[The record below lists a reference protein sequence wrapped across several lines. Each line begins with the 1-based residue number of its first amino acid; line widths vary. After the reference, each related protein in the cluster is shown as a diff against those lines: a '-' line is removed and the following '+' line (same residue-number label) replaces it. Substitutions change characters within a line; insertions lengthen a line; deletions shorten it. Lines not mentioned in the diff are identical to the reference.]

1 MSNTFLAQQRLDE
14 ISNTLQAIHSGWPH
28 VLNEINHRIEALTG
42 QLVSQ
47 ESEQVRGRIK
57 ALLDLKDMP
66 ETLSQEREALSA
78 GLSEQDPAN

>member
-1 MSNTFLAQQRLDE
+1 MSNTYLAQQRLDE
-14 ISNTLQAIHSGWPH
+14 ISNTLQAIQSGWPH
-28 VLNEINHRIEALTG
+28 VLAEINHRIEALTG

-57 ALLDLKDMP
+57 ALRDLRDMP
-66 ETLSQEREALSA
+66 ETLQQERQALSA